1 MSATR
6 PPRSFWII
14 TSLAIF
20 WNLMGFVAFTSQ
32 SFMSSAMLAELP
44 AAQAE
49 LIRQTP
55 QWLTGIFAV
64 ATITGLLGSF
74 LLVLLRSSATTLFLI
89 SLVGVLIQ
97 MGYSLFATNALEVY
111 GILQGLVLPFFVV
124 IIAVYLYIFSKK
136 CAAKGYLKRS
146 S

>member
-20 WNLMGFVAFTSQ
+20 WNLMGFIAFTSQ

-44 AAQAE
+44 PDQAE

-55 QWLTGIFAV
+55 QWLKGVFAV

-74 LLVLLRSSATTLFLI
+74 LLVLLRSAATTLFLI

-97 MGYSLFATNALEVY
+97 MGYSLFATNALQVY
-111 GILQGLVLPFFVV
+111 GILQGLLLPLFVV
-124 IIAVYLYIFSKK
+124 IIAVYLYIFSRR
-136 CAAKGYLKRS
+136 CAAKGYLRRS